1 MDKTSNC
8 RQFIIL
14 TIILKLQYI
23 EVIIID
29 IKSIILI
36 IKENKVFINEEH

>member
-23 EVIIID
+23 EVIIIE
-29 IKSIILI
+29 INSIILI
-36 IKENKVFINEEH
+36 IKENKVFINEEY